1 MLTRASTTRIT
12 TQILSCNSR
21 RSPLSRRAYSLAAW
35 GSWIEQGP
43 TTANNRWSSRR
54 RMRLTGSEKRTI
66 RSNRQAHGNNLN
78 QHFTHDREIPAKIRL
93 MAPLK
98 ISHRRETAQLFSDTL
113 RVYEHI
119 TREISLLPGRNQEI
133 WQPSQTVLCVQENMA
148 DTEEKAR
155 TETIARNFIAGYA
168 VPPA

>member
-1 MLTRASTTRIT
+1 
-12 TQILSCNSR
+12 
-21 RSPLSRRAYSLAAW
+21 
-35 GSWIEQGP
+35 
-43 TTANNRWSSRR
+43 
-54 RMRLTGSEKRTI
+54 
-66 RSNRQAHGNNLN
+66 
-78 QHFTHDREIPAKIRL
+78 